1 MTTTTDHQHGF
12 ISHAYSRD
20 GNLRPALITARH
32 WDDFEI
38 VIRPLSRPH
47 HLRSTCMCREN
58 GRWRA
63 WPMIACQLTQ
73 SRGM

>member
-12 ISHAYSRD
+12 ISHAYS
-20 GNLRPALITARH
+20 
-32 WDDFEI
+32 
-38 VIRPLSRPH
+38 
-47 HLRSTCMCREN
+47 
-58 GRWRA
+58 WRA

>member
-1 MTTTTDHQHGF
+1 MKAALRHIAPLILLLSLLLATAPATQGVLTCQIRRFG
-12 ISHAYSRD
+12 HA
-20 GNLRPALITARH
+20 RP
-32 WDDFEI
+32 
-38 VIRPLSRPH
+38 
-47 HLRSTCMCREN
+47 TCMCREN